1 MLQHVEPSMS
11 EPLVSCRNL
20 TVKVGQKTLL
30 DDVSFDV
37 AQGEHRVILGPN
49 GAGKST
55 LLRAILGFLKTEY
68 GEIKHSGND
77 KLTRRE
83 LAKRVAYV
91 PQLLAAEIPYTVE
104 EFIAMG
110 RYAHDGTVNA
120 SVQQAME
127 SVGVL
132 EFSDRVVSTLSGGE
146 RQRVCIAAAL
156 AQDAPLIILDEPLV
170 HLDPGQR
177 REVQNLIRGL
187 MEKVTVLV
195 VTHDIAWA
203 KRDFTNLLVIDKS
216 QLVYDGDLGEFY
228 GDGGIDRLFGEGVYC
243 GQEGCCE

>member
-1 MLQHVEPSMS
+1 MS
-11 EPLVSCRNL
+11 ESLVSCINL
-20 TVKVGQKTLL
+20 TVKVGKKTLL
-30 DDVSFDV
+30 EDVSFEV
-37 AQGEHRVILGPN
+37 GEGEHRVILGPN

-55 LLRAILGFLKTEY
+55 LLRAILGFLKTES
-68 GEIKHSGND
+68 GEIEHSGTSS
-77 KLTRRE
+77 LSRRE

-110 RYAHDGTVNA
+110 RYAHDGTANE

-203 KRDFTNLLVIDKS
+203 KRDFTNLLVVDKN
-216 QLVYDGDLGEFY
+216 QLVFDGDLGEFY
-228 GDGGIDRLFGEGVYC
+228 AGGGIDRLFGEGVYC
-243 GQEGCCE
+243 GQEGLGE